1 MSLYVTPERFKAMGT
16 GFDLSGVEDH
26 ELRALLNRASSV
38 VDSYCNVPG
47 LPDKYDFRG
56 GTITEEE
63 HEWLI
68 FNEPVRPPLK
78 FRRFYFMHRPLR
90 TVTDFKI
97 YVTNR
102 QYVDIENEDLFINNS
117 EQYVEVVALAVT
129 SVGIFGSM
137 VIPNIGLYRPVAR
150 MSYTYGYRFKV
161 TDEVIDATD
170 GLTYRAE
177 NQWWVTTETITVKRN
192 GATITTGFTTD
203 AAEGTVTF
211 TSPNAATDVI
221 SVSYTYSLPE
231 PISQATAI
239 VMGHLLAERGFAAKG
254 LSGIRNVRIAELE
267 ISRAGR
273 PRVGAGGAT
282 TLPLELMPEIGPL
295 LDSYRFVSVR

>member
-1 MSLYVTPERFKAMGT
+1 MSLYVTPERYKAMGT
-16 GFDLSGVEDH
+16 GFDLSGVEDY
-26 ELRALLNRASSV
+26 ELRAILNRASAV
-38 VDSYCNVPG
+38 VDAYCNVPS

-68 FNEPVRPPLK
+68 FNEPVKPPLK

-102 QYVDIENEDLFINNS
+102 QYVDIENEDLFVNNS

-129 SVGIFGSM
+129 SVGIFGST
-137 VIPNIGLYRPVAR
+137 VLPNIGLYRPIAK

-177 NQWWVTTETITVKRN
+177 NQWWVATETITVKRN
-192 GATITTGFTTD
+192 GVTITDGFTVDTT
-203 AAEGTVTF
+203 EGTVTF
-211 TSPNAATDVI
+211 AAANAASDVI
-221 SVSYTYSLPE
+221 SVSYTYSLPQ
-231 PISQATAI
+231 PIAQATAI
-239 VMGHLLAERGFAAKG
+239 IGGHLLSERGFAAKE
-254 LSGIRNVRIAELE
+254 LSGVRAVRLAELE
-267 ISRAGR
+267 IARSGR
-273 PRVGAGGAT
+273 PRASVSGNPLT
-282 TLPLELMPEIGPL
+282 LELMPELGPL

>member
-1 MSLYVTPERFKAMGT
+1 MSLYVTPERYKAMGT
-16 GFDLSGVEDH
+16 GFDLSGLEDH
-26 ELRALLNRASSV
+26 ELRAVLQRASAT
-38 VDSYCNVPG
+38 VDAYCNVPS

-68 FNEPVRPPLK
+68 FNEPVKPPLK

-102 QYVDIENEDLFINNS
+102 QYVDIANEDLFINNS

-137 VIPNIGLYRPVAR
+137 ILPNIGLYRPIAK

-161 TDEVIDATD
+161 TDEVIEATD

-177 NQWWVTTETITVKRN
+177 NQWWVATETITVKRN

-203 AAEGTVTF
+203 TTEGTVTF
-211 TSPNAATDVI
+211 DVPNAADAVI

-231 PISQATAI
+231 AIAQGTAI
-239 VMGHLLAERGFAAKG
+239 VAGHLLAERGFAAKG
-254 LSGIRNVRIAELE
+254 WSGIRTIRIAELE
-267 ISRAGR
+267 VARAGR
-273 PRVGAGGAT
+273 PRNASGAQS
-282 TLPLELMPEIGPL
+282 LPLELMPEIGPL